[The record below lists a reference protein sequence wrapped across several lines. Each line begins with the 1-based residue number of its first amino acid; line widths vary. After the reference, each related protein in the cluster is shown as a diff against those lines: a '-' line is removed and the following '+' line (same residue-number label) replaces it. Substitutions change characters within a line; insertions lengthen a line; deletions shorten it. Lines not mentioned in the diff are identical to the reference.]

1 MSQFITPVPGRL
13 TQGFFPTRV
22 PPHFGVDIGAPD
34 KTTVLA
40 AQAGRVI
47 FEGIWGLGGNTL
59 HIKGS
64 DGYVTIYCHLS
75 QFLVNLG
82 STVTQG
88 QPIALS
94 GGNLGEVGAGNSKG
108 AHLHFEIHTTNFS
121 EANPSA
127 SAVDPQNF
135 ISVGGA
141 ALSPTQSSTI
151 PSAAGNAVLNG
162 LKHIIFPWTLVPGA
176 SAVVGGVVKDIPG
189 VGAAVSTAEAT
200 KTAANFLT
208 KKQNWIRIG
217 EFAAGVAILAL
228 VLSKTI
234 GKDLAPAAKVAA
246 LA

>member
-1 MSQFITPVPGRL
+1 MPQFITPVPGRL

-94 GGNLGEVGAGNSKG
+94 GGNLGEVGAGNSTG
-108 AHLHFEIHTTNFS
+108 AHLHFEIHTPNFI

-127 SAVDPQNF
+127 SAVDPQTF
-135 ISVGGA
+135 ISIGGA
-141 ALSPTQSSTI
+141 AVASTPAPTSTSTPSPSIVSRILPYVTFGILGS
-151 PSAAGNAVLNG
+151 PSVQQA
-162 LKHIIFPWTLVPGA
+162 
-176 SAVVGGVVKDIPG
+176 IPG
-189 VGAAVSTAEAT
+189 VGAVVSTADAT

-217 EFAAGVAILAL
+217 EFAAGTAILAL